1 MVFRPRRLILTAGH
15 FACSKEFMTLRR
27 NRKILLSGVLVVGVL
42 LLILIVSRVRAGGPP
57 HTNNGRDVI
66 PAAVAVA
73 HRTSIGNSFAVAGEF
88 VPYQEIE
95 MHAKVTGYVRK
106 INVDIGDRVKTG
118 QVLAVLEV
126 PELMAQLEGAAA
138 GVRHSQQEV
147 MRAQNEL
154 ARDEAQFAALHANS
168 VRLDLANQARPGL
181 IAQQELDDAHAKDR
195 ASAAQ
200 VESAKAALS
209 AARQQLEVAQA
220 SNSQM
225 AAMSDYT
232 RIVAPF
238 DGVITWRYADT
249 GALVQAGTTASNSQP
264 VVKLA
269 QVNVLRLR
277 IPVPESLAATVRVG
291 QPADIAVQ
299 ATGEH
304 FTGKVTRYTDAL
316 DRTTRTMQVEI
327 DVPNDSYK
335 LQPGMYANVALETQN
350 RADALTIPIQAV
362 QHKDGKSTVLV
373 VDQQNRVQPR
383 EIQTG
388 IEDPSRVEVISG
400 LGEGDRVIVGN
411 FGAFQAGQMV
421 EPKVSKFGSAAVEG
435 GTE

>member
-1 MVFRPRRLILTAGH
+1 MTMRRH
-15 FACSKEFMTLRR
+15 
-27 NRKILLSGVLVVGVL
+27 RKLLLSVGLAVSVL

-57 HTNNGRDVI
+57 HTNNGRDVV
-66 PAAVAVA
+66 PAPVAVA
-73 HRTSIGNSFAVAGEF
+73 HRTAIGNTFAVAGEF

-106 INVDIGDRVKTG
+106 INVDIGDRVKPG

-126 PELMAQLEGAAA
+126 PELMAQLQGAEA

-154 ARDEAQFAALHANS
+154 TREEAQFTALHANA
-168 VRLDLANQARPGL
+168 VRLYQANQARPGL
-181 IAQQELDDAHAKDR
+181 IAQQELDDAQAKDR

-277 IPVPESLAATVRVG
+277 IPVPESLAATVRICL
-291 QPADIAVQ
+291 PADVTVQ

-304 FTGKVTRYTDAL
+304 FTGKVTRFTDAL
-316 DRTTRTMQVEI
+316 ERSTRTMQVEI
-327 DVPNDSYK
+327 DVPNDNYK
-335 LQPGMYANVALETQN
+335 LQPGMYANVALQTQN

-362 QHKDGKSTVLV
+362 QHKDGKATVLL
-373 VDQQNRVQPR
+373 VDRQNRVQPR

-388 IEDPSRVEVISG
+388 IEDPNRVEVTSG
-400 LGEGDRVIVGN
+400 LSEGDRVIVGN
-411 FGAFQAGQMV
+411 FGAFQAGQVV
-421 EPKVSKFGSAAVEG
+421 EPKVTTLDSSQGSG
-435 GTE
+435 GVD